1 MRALI
6 ASGAGRYGD
15 PWHPFA
21 GTSERLAA
29 VLREAGFDVEIDD
42 DVDAAMR
49 RLGDV
54 DLLAV
59 NAGDP
64 WRDAAGDDEPGD
76 STPGRS
82 EPGGSDPGDSGVDPA
97 SVAGFDAALRRGIG
111 VLALHSAVSSLRDY
125 PAWGAAIGALWL
137 PGVSHHPPHGRTRID
152 ITGDADGLRDF
163 ELDDE
168 RYCRLQ
174 PIGQRTIIARHGGDG
189 RPEPA
194 AWTTRRGDV
203 RIAVDV
209 LGHDERSYDSPGHR
223 ALIAHLARWAARAD

>member
-64 WRDAAGDDEPGD
+64 WRD
-76 STPGRS
+76 
-82 EPGGSDPGDSGVDPA
+82 DPGDGGVDPA

-152 ITGDADGLRDF
+152 IVGDADRLRDF

-194 AWTTRRGDV
+194 AWTTRRGDA
-203 RIAVDV
+203 RIAVDA
-209 LGHDERSYDSPGHR
+209 LGHDDRSYDSPGHR